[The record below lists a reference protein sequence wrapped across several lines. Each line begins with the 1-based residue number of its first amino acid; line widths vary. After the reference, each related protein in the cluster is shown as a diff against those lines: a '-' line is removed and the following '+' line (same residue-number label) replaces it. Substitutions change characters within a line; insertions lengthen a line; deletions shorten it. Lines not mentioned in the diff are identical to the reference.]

1 MKRYFIIVYEESRLR
16 SLSSSPP
23 WREAIRPAV
32 PWLLP
37 PQVTSEQSRSKLLA
51 SPGGRQ
57 QTQISWPQALRGCA
71 KQQVSPALE
80 TWDQG
85 SNIHRLVAAPV
96 QLWAPAEI
104 EWAEDGAS
112 DPQRRDGHDPSVY
125 PSTWLA
131 RVPVPPSLLVK
142 HNIN

>member
-96 QLWAPAEI
+96 QL
-104 EWAEDGAS
+104 
-112 DPQRRDGHDPSVY
+112 
-125 PSTWLA
+125 
-131 RVPVPPSLLVK
+131 
-142 HNIN
+142 